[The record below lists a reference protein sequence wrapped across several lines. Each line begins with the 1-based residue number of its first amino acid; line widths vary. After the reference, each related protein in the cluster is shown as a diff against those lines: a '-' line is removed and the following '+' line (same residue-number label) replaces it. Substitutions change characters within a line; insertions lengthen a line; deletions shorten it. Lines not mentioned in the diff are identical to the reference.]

1 MIRLSPLLWALLLI
15 FSAVRVSI
23 GKAFAANPA
32 EAKPSEAKPAQGKP
46 GVANA
51 TATHG
56 IDLNRFEESI
66 RAFEAQDQK
75 RPAAQGATVFV
86 GSSTFAHW
94 TTLEH
99 EFKDLGAINRG
110 FGGSTIA
117 EVNHYSDRIVLKYKP
132 KRVVFYA
139 GTNDIGELNHSGQQ
153 VAQDFEKFVGIVHG
167 KLPKTDVYFISLSV
181 APIRLQNATEFRDGN
196 KRIRDYCLKAERV
209 HFIDVTPVMREND
222 GRLKDELFGPDR
234 LHMNAKGY
242 ALWIPVIR
250 KALTD

>member
-1 MIRLSPLLWALLLI
+1 MNRLSPLLWALLLI

-23 GKAFAANPA
+23 GKAFAANP
-32 EAKPSEAKPAQGKP
+32 PEAKPAQGKP
-46 GVANA
+46 ASTNA
-51 TATHG
+51 KATHG
-56 IDLNRFEESI
+56 SVDLNRFEESI

-75 RPAAQGATVFV
+75 LPPAQGGTVFI

-132 KRVVFYA
+132 KRIVFYA

-167 KLPKTDVYFISLSV
+167 KLPRTDVYFVSLSV

-196 KRIRDYCLKAERV
+196 KRIRDYCQKAAHV
-209 HFIDVTPVMREND
+209 HFIDVTPVMREDD
-222 GRLKDELFGPDR
+222 GRLKHELFGPDR
-234 LHMNAKGY
+234 LHMNTKGY

-250 KALTD
+250 KALSN

>member
-1 MIRLSPLLWALLLI
+1 MNRLSPLMWALLLI

-23 GKAFAANPA
+23 GKAFAANPQ
-32 EAKPSEAKPAQGKP
+32 PNKPAA
-46 GVANA
+46 ANA
-51 TATHG
+51 NHG
-56 IDLNRFEESI
+56 IDLNRFEASI

-75 RPAAQGATVFV
+75 QPPAHGATVFV
-86 GSSTFAHW
+86 GSSTFALW
-94 TTLEH
+94 TNLEH

-110 FGGSTIA
+110 FGGSTIP

-167 KLPKTDVYFISLSV
+167 KLPNTDVYFISLSV
-181 APIRLQNATEFRDGN
+181 APIRLQNASEFRDGN
-196 KRIRDYCLKAERV
+196 QRILAYCQKNPRV
-209 HFIDVTPVMREND
+209 HYIDVTPVMREKD
-222 GRLKDELFGPDR
+222 GRLKEELFGPDR
-234 LHMNAKGY
+234 LHMNEKGY

-250 KALTD
+250 QALSP

>member
-1 MIRLSPLLWALLLI
+1 MNRLSPLLWALLLI

-23 GKAFAANPA
+23 GKVFAAN
-32 EAKPSEAKPAQGKP
+32 PSEAKPAQGKP
-46 GVANA
+46 GAANA
-51 TATHG
+51 ING
-56 IDLNRFEESI
+56 DVDLNRFEESI

-75 RPAAQGATVFV
+75 RPHAQGTTVFV

-132 KRVVFYA
+132 RRVVFYA
-139 GTNDIGELNHSGQQ
+139 GTNDIGELKHSVQQ

-181 APIRLQNATEFRDGN
+181 APIRLQNASEFRDGN
-196 KRIRDYCLKAERV
+196 QRILAYCQKNPRV
-209 HFIDVTPVMREND
+209 HFIDVTPVMREKD
-222 GRLKDELFGPDR
+222 GRLKEEVFGPDR
-234 LHMNAKGY
+234 LHMNEKGY

-250 KALTD
+250 QALSP